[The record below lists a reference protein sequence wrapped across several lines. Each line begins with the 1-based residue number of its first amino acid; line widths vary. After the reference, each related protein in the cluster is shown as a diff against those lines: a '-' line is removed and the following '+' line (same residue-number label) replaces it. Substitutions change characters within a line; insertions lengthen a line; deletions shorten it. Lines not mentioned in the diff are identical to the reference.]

1 MFQGVRNMES
11 SITKEQIELFKFVME
26 QAEPYTEEEFSQKYR
41 YDETDEDVSKRIDA
55 TMAKKILIEHG
66 IIK

>member
-1 MFQGVRNMES
+1 MES

-41 YDETDEDVSKRIDA
+41 YDETDENVSKRIDA